1 MIIGSRREVALLVML
16 GLLIGTAVGLYISW
30 GLWPLEDF
38 TSTPAQVKREYIPDY
53 MVLIA
58 ERYMF
63 DGDLPAAQARLS
75 ELGVPEP
82 ARAVADLAGQYIR
95 EGREAGKIRA
105 LAQLAYGLGSATSG
119 LAIYINPAGVPTAT
133 PSSRSSPT
141 TTSSPT
147 FTPVPA
153 LTPTAVLTPPAS
165 TPVSPPTSVSSPTP
179 GRLVFWL
186 TERRRICGQGEGP
199 GRIEVFVKDAQGQW
213 VPNVAVE
220 LVWADG
226 RETLY
231 TGLKPERG
239 LGYAD
244 FRLEDRAQEYAV
256 QLAGGEERVEG
267 LTGDPRAAGCPPGA
281 GYVSWQLTFTGNR
294 R

>member
-1 MIIGSRREVALLVML
+1 MIIGSRREVALLVMF

-75 ELGVPEP
+75 ELGVPNP
-82 ARAVADLAGQYIR
+82 AQAVADLAGQYIR
-95 EGREAGKIRA
+95 EGREVGKIRA
-105 LAQLAYGLGSATSG
+105 LAQLAYGLGTATSG
-119 LAIYINPAGVPTAT
+119 LAIYISPAGLPTAT
-133 PSSRSSPT
+133 PTSSPSPT
-141 TTSSPT
+141 ATSSPT
-147 FTPVPA
+147 STPVPA
-153 LTPTAVLTPPAS
+153 VTPTAAPAVPAGTP
-165 TPVSPPTSVSSPTP
+165 TVSPTSVSSPTP

-199 GRIEVFVKDAQGQW
+199 GRIEVLVKDAQGQW

-226 RETLY
+226 RETFY

-244 FRLEDRAQEYAV
+244 FRLEDSAQVYAV

>member
-1 MIIGSRREVALLVML
+1 MIIGSRREVALLVMI
-16 GLLIGTAVGLYISW
+16 GLLIGIAVGLYLSW
-30 GLWPLEDF
+30 GLWPVEDYS
-38 TSTPAQVKREYIPDY
+38 STPAQVKREYIPEY

-63 DGDLPAAQARLS
+63 DGDLPAAKARLS

-82 ARAVADLAGQYIR
+82 AQAVADLAGQYIR
-95 EGREAGKIRA
+95 EGREVSKIRA
-105 LAQLAYGLGSATSG
+105 LAQLAYGLGTATSG

-133 PSSRSSPT
+133 PTSPPSPT
-141 TTSSPT
+141 ATSSPT

-153 LTPTAVLTPPAS
+153 VTPAATPT
-165 TPVSPPTSVSSPTP
+165 PPTSAPAASPTP
-179 GRLVFWL
+179 VPSPTAGRLVFWL

-199 GRIEVFVKDAQGQW
+199 GRIEIFVKDDEGQAY
-213 VPNVAVE
+213 PNVAVE
-220 LVWADG
+220 LAWSDG
-226 RETLY
+226 QETIY

-239 LGYAD
+239 LGFAD
-244 FRLEDRAQEYAV
+244 FQLVDRAQVYTV
-256 QLAGGEERVEG
+256 QLAGSEEQVEG
-267 LTGDPRAAGCPPGA
+267 LTGDPRAAGCPPGT

>member
-30 GLWPLEDF
+30 GLWPLEDYA
-38 TSTPAQVKREYIPDY
+38 STPAQVKREYIPDY

-63 DGDLPAAQARLS
+63 DGDLPAAKARLS

-82 ARAVADLAGQYIR
+82 AQAVADLAGQYIR
-95 EGREAGKIRA
+95 EGREVGKIRA
-105 LAQLAYGLGSATSG
+105 LAQLAYGLGTATSG

-133 PSSRSSPT
+133 PTSPPSPT
-141 TTSSPT
+141 AVSSPT
-147 FTPVPA
+147 FTPIPA
-153 LTPTAVLTPPAS
+153 ETPAV
-165 TPVSPPTSVSSPTP
+165 PTSAPAASPTP
-179 GRLVFWL
+179 VPSPTAGRLVFWL

-199 GRIEVFVKDAQGQW
+199 GRIEIFVKDDEGQPY
-213 VPNVAVE
+213 PNVAVE
-220 LVWADG
+220 LAWADG
-226 RETLY
+226 QETMY

-244 FRLEDRAQEYAV
+244 FRLEDRAQAYAV
-256 QLAGGEERVEG
+256 QLAGSEERVEG